1 MHTDSFTFHIPR
13 PSSSMKISPVT
24 LGNLSLFHPVDSSYK
39 NISNLGGDQDGR
51 VGGPGTYLPPQIQQK
66 KSKCGAILTEN

>member
-1 MHTDSFTFHIPR
+1 
-13 PSSSMKISPVT
+13 MKISPVT